1 MTGPSRG
8 TIVIATTNPGKV
20 REIAAVLGDLG
31 WDFKAQS
38 EWGEMPAVKEDGD
51 TYAANAVKKAAHAA
65 ARLGFPAL
73 ADDSGLEVDA
83 LDGDPGLYSAR
94 FAGERATDADNRR
107 LLLERLNGVPTARRS
122 ARFRCVIA
130 LVSPSGK
137 VRVVE
142 GSVEGRIGERE
153 AGRGGFGYDPIFEL
167 PDRGLTFAELPAEEK
182 QRISHR
188 GRALTRVR
196 GILLAE
202 AEGWS
207 GHRPG
212 PLDGA

>member
-8 TIVIATTNPGKV
+8 MIVIATTKRGKV

-31 WDFKAQS
+31 WDFKAQR

-83 LDGDPGLYSAR
+83 LAGAPGLYSAR

-107 LLLERLNGVPTARRS
+107 LLLERLNGVPTACRS

-130 LVSPSGK
+130 LVSPSGE

-153 AGRGGFGYDPIFEL
+153 AGRGGFVYDPIFEL

-188 GRALTRVR
+188 GRAR
-196 GILLAE
+196 GRGRGVLFSPAR
-202 AEGWS
+202 G
-207 GHRPG
+207 
-212 PLDGA
+212 